1 MAKLT
6 KLLLVVCVIF
16 LILFLGVGKVT
27 ERKVNASSDK
37 SIRIYSVLP
46 DDLTQALLNDYQLK
60 TKSKLDYKLIDK
72 NQAFSA
78 NGEQPDLYL
87 ASRENMIALA
97 LDNKLQR
104 NPLLIQDHLPPSL
117 YDVEGF
123 WLGIC
128 YDPYVFLVNNVYS
141 RKVGQK
147 NMQSWEDLVN
157 QNDIVVSMEDL
168 SVSPE
173 MRYFLTAF
181 ASAQGEEAA
190 FGFLKN
196 IHKKIPQYAKF
207 AISPIRLTTIGEADL
222 AITSRNKVIKYIEN
236 DFPAYIVEPLEGFP
250 AQVFATGIGRNSK
263 KADVCEK
270 IISWLTKS
278 NEAMI
283 VTEKLGYGYLF
294 LFPDEAGFE
303 GARPDKLWLNEK
315 YLSYDKQAALVDKW
329 LQNVRFTDK

>member
-6 KLLLVVCVIF
+6 KLLLVLCVIF
-16 LILFLGVGKVT
+16 LVLFLGVDKVP

-104 NPLLIQDHLPPSL
+104 NPLLLQDHLPSSF
-117 YDVEGF
+117 YDADGF
-123 WLGIC
+123 WLGVC

-141 RKVGQK
+141 RKIGQK
-147 NMQSWEDLVN
+147 NLQSWEDLVN

-173 MRYFLTAF
+173 MRYFLSAF
-181 ASAQGEEAA
+181 VSTQGEEAA
-190 FGFLKN
+190 FNFFKN
-196 IHKKIPQYAKF
+196 VHKKIPQYAKF

-250 AQVFATGIGRNSK
+250 AQVFAAGIGRNSK

-270 IISWLTKS
+270 IIGWLTQS
-278 NEAMI
+278 DDAMI

-294 LFPDEAGFE
+294 LSLNEAGYDSAKE
-303 GARPDKLWLNEK
+303 EKIWLNEN
-315 YLSYDKQAALVDKW
+315 YLSYEKQSVLVDKW